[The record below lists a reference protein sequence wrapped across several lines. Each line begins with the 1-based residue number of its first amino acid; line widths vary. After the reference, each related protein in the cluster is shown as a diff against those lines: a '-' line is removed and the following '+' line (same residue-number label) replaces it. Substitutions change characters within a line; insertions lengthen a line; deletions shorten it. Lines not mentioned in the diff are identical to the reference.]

1 MSAPVQQ
8 ADEDAGPTTPSKRH
22 RSKRRRRITVTTAAA
37 IVVIGGI
44 GGGYYYVKNLHHNTT
59 TTAAANPDAVGLHT
73 ITTETLSEQT
83 TATGTL
89 GYAGNYTVLVP
100 SDTSA
105 SSGSSGG
112 HSSGVPASSGAG
124 TFTWLP
130 ADGQTVS
137 QGQPV
142 YAVGDA
148 PVVLLYGPV
157 PVYRTLSEGMTGN
170 DVEQLNQDLVALG
183 DVGRADIS
191 ALGWDY
197 FSWETRV
204 AVAKLQ
210 SELGIAIPPGWL
222 GLGQVVFEPGA
233 LRVKTVTASL
243 GSPASG
249 PVLRAT
255 SDRHVVTIALDA
267 SEQSYVKTGDKV
279 TVTLPDGK
287 TIAGV
292 VSGIGTVVTS
302 ASSPPGYS
310 SSSSSAT
317 IPVYVRLTHLKAA
330 GSLDQ
335 APVTVNI
342 TTDTAK
348 NVLAVPVTA
357 LLARAGGY
365 AVEVVGPGNTRRLVP
380 VRVGPVFDDASGL
393 VQVSGTR
400 LAAGQHVVVPAL

>member
-1 MSAPVQQ
+1 MSETVSRAERARRHGHSEPGSPAGHVPRRGRWLAAAAVVVLAAGGVAAAWRARAFSPPAPTGRTG
-8 ADEDAGPTTPSKRH
+8 APAPTTQVVT
-22 RSKRRRRITVTTAAA
+22 RRDLSATMPVTGA
-37 IVVIGGI
+37 
-44 GGGYYYVKNLHHNTT
+44 
-59 TTAAANPDAVGLHT
+59 
-73 ITTETLSEQT
+73 
-83 TATGTL
+83 L
-89 GYAGNYTVLVP
+89 GYAGSWTVR
-100 SDTSA
+100 
-105 SSGSSGG
+105 GQGG
-112 HSSGVPASSGAG
+112 G
-124 TFTWLP
+124 TLTWLP
-130 ADGQTVS
+130 RAGKVIR
-137 QGQPV
+137 QGQV
-142 YAVGDA
+142 LYKVDNGS

-157 PVYRTLSEGMTGN
+157 PAWRALNEGLTGA
-170 DVEQLNQDLVALG
+170 DVSQLNHDLVKLG
-183 DVGRADIS
+183 DASRSEIAP
-191 ALGWDY
+191 LGWDY

-267 SEQSYVKTGDKV
+267 SEQSYVKAGDKV

-357 LLARAGGY
+357 LLAQAGGY